1 MGWKWSGL
9 VHIQSTV
16 ASWWLAGLWNFVGYW
31 EQWCGC
37 CWLLHLSLVECL
49 RPSEQMAVLEVTCH
63 ISECVRVSWANYL
76 SDQLLGDAELYAQ
89 RRHSSKVRVFLGI
102 DGKILRSDLYCILD
116 QLPRSNQTWNYN
128 RNQGGNISFALCILF
143 YMWFPHYFD
152 TVICKHGCLPLFPKT
167 DSFLFHPELLHE
179 AFKYL
184 KLKRCYIIK

>member
-37 CWLLHLSLVECL
+37 CWLLHWSLVECL

-116 QLPRSNQTWNYN
+116 QLPGVIKPETIIEIKVEIYLLLSVFCFICDFLTILTQSSVSMVVSLFFPKQILFFSILSCSMKLLNTWNSK
-128 RNQGGNISFALCILF
+128 GV
-143 YMWFPHYFD
+143 
-152 TVICKHGCLPLFPKT
+152 T
-167 DSFLFHPELLHE
+167 
-179 AFKYL
+179 
-184 KLKRCYIIK
+184 

>member
-1 MGWKWSGL
+1 MKTKWFGSHSVHSSLL
-9 VHIQSTV
+9 VANWALEFCWIPGTMM
-16 ASWWLAGLWNFVGYW
+16 
-31 EQWCGC
+31 
-37 CWLLHLSLVECL
+37 WLLLARTLKSGRVFKTFWTNGSS
-49 RPSEQMAVLEVTCH
+49 RSNICH

-76 SDQLLGDAELYAQ
+76 SDQLLGDAELYAH

-102 DGKILRSDLYCILD
+102 DKKILRSDLYCILD

-128 RNQGGNISFALCILF
+128 RNQGGNISFALCVLF

-152 TVICKHGCLPLFPKT
+152 TVICKHGFLPLFPKT

-184 KLKRCYIIK
+184 KFKRCYIIK